1 MAVSRTNQCKAL
13 KRIERRS
20 TVRQSLFASEYV
32 KCKYPDIFNEA
43 GLLYNELNGLYP
55 KKPDLR
61 KCYEF
66 KRWKNNIAVEQGQES
81 ATIRP
86 EKPYIYTRVE
96 YNNIVLNP
104 VNEPPPENRPQ
115 KVMEL
120 NIELMTPPPPHGNNV
135 HETVIEESSH
145 PATPEEHPSGPFTP
159 EESPDEPL
167 EQSVEPFKPLDEIAP
182 EIITKIVNDLRLDPQ
197 LSALMDDVESQ
208 IQEQTVGLEVDIPE
222 LDLITDEDDIFW

>member
-1 MAVSRTNQCKAL
+1 M
-13 KRIERRS
+13 
-20 TVRQSLFASEYV
+20 
-32 KCKYPDIFNEA
+32 

-61 KCYEF
+61 RCYEF
-66 KRWKNNIAVEQGQES
+66 KRWKNNIAVNQGQES

-104 VNEPPPENRPQ
+104 VNKPPPE

-120 NIELMTPPPPHGNNV
+120 NIELMTPPPRGNNV
-135 HETVIEESSH
+135 HGTVIEESSH
-145 PATPEEHPSGPFTP
+145 PATPEEHPSGPITP
-159 EESPDEPL
+159 EESPEEPL
-167 EQSVEPFKPLDEIAP
+167 EQSVEPFNLLDEIDP
-182 EIITKIVNDLRLDPQ
+182 GIITKIVNDLRLDPQ
-197 LSALMDDVESQ
+197 LSVLMDDVESQ

-222 LDLITDEDDIFW
+222 LDLITDQDDIFW